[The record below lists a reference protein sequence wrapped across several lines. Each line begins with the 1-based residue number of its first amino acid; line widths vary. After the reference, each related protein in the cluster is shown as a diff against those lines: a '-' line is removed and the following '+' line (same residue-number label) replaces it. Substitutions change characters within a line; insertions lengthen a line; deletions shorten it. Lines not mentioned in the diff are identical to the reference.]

1 MDIDAKQLGAAVREM
16 RTARGM
22 TQVELARAA
31 GFSRSGNTIA
41 LIERGE
47 RSVSLKAMNRLA
59 TALNLPTGCLAVL
72 ASRTESDSKAL
83 ARLLRSLQK
92 LVRATVA
99 AQESMKKSAET
110 RRHRR
115 RPVVAQR

>member
-1 MDIDAKQLGAAVREM
+1 MDISIKQLGAAIREM

-31 GFSRSGNTIA
+31 GLSRSGNTVA

-59 TALNLPTGCLAVL
+59 TALNLPAGCLAVL
-72 ASRTESDSKAL
+72 ASRTESDSKSL
-83 ARLLRSLQK
+83 ARLLKSMQK
-92 LVRATVA
+92 LVRVTVA
-99 AQESMKKSAET
+99 AQESMKKSPKT

-115 RPVVAQR
+115 RPVAAQH